1 MSDIKLLKSHPEK
14 LLLKHIEGVRRNVRK
29 LTNSPRAELV
39 AIFHDFGKMNPYFQ
53 NKIIGKEAR
62 GYSKHSY
69 LSAYILFCAC
79 VKYRNE
85 ITSFLNYK
93 ELISPNVVLGLI
105 AIVAK
110 HHGNLPNFSNSEDG
124 YLLQRLEIDELFH
137 FFNKNDC
144 SIIEDLLANYLPI
157 SSILPTMQ
165 QENVRKNFKEKL
177 YFDCRKTPNGHFLDF
192 FLDIQDTFACL
203 LYADKA
209 DAANYDDIID
219 VNKKRV
225 EEFAE
230 IFKSRLDS
238 YLRNLNQ
245 TTELNI
251 LRIQIRLCSNENI
264 RIGLSNNRKVF
275 ELTAPTGSGKTL
287 MLLSLASKI
296 IKYKGGKRIIYSI
309 PFLSITEQ
317 VESEILKIFAGYE
330 DFIQRIDSKSE
341 NRRLDEKNASLEDEP
356 SDKNYKEFGLL
367 SFLEDTFAY
376 PLVITTFV
384 RFFET
389 LLSNKNSELLKLPNF
404 SNCIFLIDEIQALPP
419 RLYGF
424 FVAYLT
430 KFCEKFDSYAIISTA
445 TQPNF
450 ELPSKGGEVAKIKEL
465 FDDYIKPYP
474 LLPFSYFNNE
484 LFNRYK
490 IHLNMGTKWDVDEL
504 AHSVLSKNSSVLVI
518 LNTIADTKD
527 LFESLK
533 TELSLDEI
541 ILLNT
546 HFTPH
551 DRKLKIDIAKRRLAE
566 NKRIILVST
575 QLIEAGVDV
584 DFPIVFRDMATISSV
599 IQSAGRCNR
608 NGKMQKKG
616 DVYLF
621 RLFNRGNMRHRLIY
635 GNKDSQLL
643 KYTENVLSEQRKESY
658 EESELWKVQ
667 QSFFK
672 KIQSELYWGSDMQ
685 SGKKYDFIDDIKKCM
700 YEKIGSFKLIDDN
713 CYGEERKYY
722 VCKDENDMAF
732 EELLSKH
739 ENLKALIRQSVDI
752 DHLKSE
758 KKKIELHLKS
768 MANRIVTVRFKAN
781 DTQPLLGDSR
791 DFFGLYKIDK
801 SCYSFIEG
809 VIFNADC
816 II

>member
-14 LLLKHIEGVRRNVRK
+14 LLLKHIEGVRKNVRK

-39 AIFHDFGKMNPYFQ
+39 ALFHDFGKMNPYFQ
-53 NKIIGKEAR
+53 NKIIGKEVR

-85 ITSFLNYK
+85 ITSFLNY
-93 ELISPNVVLGLI
+93 EEIISLNEILGLI

-110 HHGNLPNFSNSEDG
+110 HHGNLPNFNNSEDG

-137 FFNKNDC
+137 FLDKNDC

-157 SSILPTMQ
+157 SSIVPTMQ
-165 QENVRKNFKEKL
+165 QKNMRKFFRERLDFKA
-177 YFDCRKTPNGHFLDF
+177 PNGHFLDF
-192 FLDIQDTFACL
+192 FLDIQNTFACL

-225 EEFAE
+225 DEFAE

-238 YLRNLNQ
+238 YLFNLNQ
-245 TTELNI
+245 DTELNI
-251 LRIQIRLCSNENI
+251 LRTQIRLCSNENI

-287 MLLSLASKI
+287 MLLSLASEI

-317 VESEILKIFAGYE
+317 VESEILKVFAGYE

-341 NRRLDEKNASLEDEP
+341 NRRLDEKIASLEGEP

-367 SFLEDTFAY
+367 TFMEDTFAY

-389 LLSNKNSELLKLPNF
+389 LLSNENSELLKLPNF

-445 TQPNF
+445 TQPIF
-450 ELPSKGGEVAKIKEL
+450 ELPSKGNKVAEIKEV

-474 LLPFSYFNNE
+474 LLPSSYFNNE

-490 IHLNMGTKWDVDEL
+490 IHLNMETKWEVDEL

-527 LFESLK
+527 LFKSLK
-533 TELSLDEI
+533 TELALDENEI

-608 NGKMQKKG
+608 NGKMLKKG

-621 RLFNRGNMRHRLIY
+621 CLFNRGNMRHRLIY

-643 KYTENVLSEQRKESY
+643 KYTEDVLSEQRKESY
-658 EESELWKVQ
+658 EESELWEVQ
-667 QSFFK
+667 QSFFQ
-672 KIQSELYWGSDMQ
+672 KIQSELYWGYDMQ
-685 SGKKYDFIDDIKKCM
+685 SGKKYDFIDDIKECM
-700 YEKIGSFKLIDDN
+700 YERIGSFKLIDDN

-739 ENLKALIRQSVDI
+739 ENLKALIRQGVDI

-758 KKKIELHLKS
+758 KKKIELHSKS
-768 MANRIVTVRFKAN
+768 MANRIVTMRLRAN
-781 DTQPLLGDSR
+781 DAQPLLGDSR

-801 SCYSFIEG
+801 SCYSPIEG
-809 VIFNADC
+809 VMFNANC

>member
-53 NKIIGKEAR
+53 NKIIGKEEK

-85 ITSFLNYK
+85 ITSFLNCQ
-93 ELISPNVVLGLI
+93 ESISPNEVIGLI

-110 HHGNLPNFSNSEDG
+110 HHGNLPNFCNSEDS

-137 FFNKNDC
+137 FFDKNDC
-144 SIIEDLLANYLPI
+144 SIIEDLLTYYLPI
-157 SSILPTMQ
+157 SSIIPTMQ
-165 QENVRKNFKEKL
+165 DENIRKCFKERLDFNYKKTL
-177 YFDCRKTPNGHFLDF
+177 NGYFLNF
-192 FLDIQDTFACL
+192 FLDIQNTFACL

-219 VNKKRV
+219 INKKRV
-225 EEFAE
+225 DEFAE

-245 TTELNI
+245 DTALNV
-251 LRIQIRLCSNENI
+251 LRTQIRLCSNKNI
-264 RIGLSNNRKVF
+264 RIGLNDNKRVF
-275 ELTAPTGSGKTL
+275 ELTAPTGAGKTL
-287 MLLSLASKI
+287 MLLSLASEI
-296 IKYKGGKRIIYSI
+296 IKSKGSKRIIYSI

-317 VESEILKIFAGYE
+317 VESEVLKVFVGYE
-330 DFIQRIDSKSE
+330 NFIQRIDSKSV
-341 NRRLDEKNASLEDEP
+341 NRRLDEKIASLEDEP

-367 SFLEDTFAY
+367 TFMEDTFAY

-389 LLSNKNSELLKLPNF
+389 LLSNKNSDLLKLSNF

-450 ELPSKGGEVAKIKEL
+450 NLPSTGDKVAEIKEF
-465 FDDYIKPYP
+465 FDDYIRPCP
-474 LLPFSYFNNE
+474 LLPSSYFNNE

-490 IHLNMGTKWDVDEL
+490 IHLNMEAKWGMDEL

-533 TELSLDEI
+533 NKLAIDEI

-546 HFTPH
+546 HFIPD
-551 DRKLKIDIAKRRLAE
+551 DRMTKIKVSKQRLKEGKRV
-566 NKRIILVST
+566 ILIST
-575 QLIEAGVDV
+575 QLVEAGVDI
-584 DFPIVFRDMATISSV
+584 DFPIVYRDMATLPSI

-608 NGKMQKKG
+608 NGNLVKKG
-616 DVYLF
+616 NVYLF
-621 RLFNRGNMRHRLIY
+621 CLVDKNGRKRHEFVYGEDRPLLSYTKDMLFERNLDY
-635 GNKDSQLL
+635 
-643 KYTENVLSEQRKESY
+643 Y
-658 EESELWKVQ
+658 EEKELLNIQ

-672 KIQSELYWGSDMQ
+672 KIQSELKWGYY
-685 SGKKYDFIDDIKKCM
+685 GKNCNFIDNIKNCM
-700 YEKIGSFKLIDDN
+700 YEKIGNFRLIDERS
-713 CYGEERKYY
+713 YGTEHKYY
-722 VCKDENDMAF
+722 VCKDENDIMF
-732 EELLSKH
+732 EDLLSKQD
-739 ENLKALIRQSVDI
+739 ELITLLNESADI
-752 DHLKSE
+752 VRIKY
-758 KKKIELHLKS
+758 KKKEIELHLKS
-768 MANRIVTVRFKAN
+768 MANRIVTVRLKAN
-781 DTQPLLGDSR
+781 DAQPLLGNSR

-801 SCYSFIEG
+801 SYYSFIEG
-809 VIFNADC
+809 VIFNTDC

>member
-1 MSDIKLLKSHPEK
+1 MSDIKRLKSHPNK
-14 LLLKHIEGVRRNVRK
+14 LLLEHIEGVRRNVRK

-39 AIFHDFGKMNPYFQ
+39 AIFHDFGKINPYFQ
-53 NKIIGKEAR
+53 NKIIDKEAR

-69 LSAYILFCAC
+69 LSAYILFCTC
-79 VKYRNE
+79 GKYINE

-93 ELISPNVVLGLI
+93 VSANEVLGLI
-105 AIVAK
+105 AIIAK
-110 HHGNLPNFSNSEDG
+110 HHGNLPNFSISEDS

-137 FFNKNDC
+137 FFDENDC
-144 SIIEDLLANYLPI
+144 SIIEDLLDNYLSI
-157 SSILPTMQ
+157 SSIVPTMRHG
-165 QENVRKNFKEKL
+165 NIRKCFKEKL
-177 YFDCRKTPNGHFLDF
+177 YFDYRKTPNGHFLDF
-192 FLDIQDTFACL
+192 FLDIQNTFACL

-219 VNKKRV
+219 VNKKKV
-225 EEFAE
+225 DEFAE

-238 YLRNLNQ
+238 YLCNLNQ
-245 TTELNI
+245 DTALNV
-251 LRIQIRLCSNENI
+251 LRTQIRLCSNKNI
-264 RIGLSNNRKVF
+264 RIGLNDNKRVF

-287 MLLSLASKI
+287 MLLSLASEI

-317 VESEILKIFAGYE
+317 VESEILKVFVGYE

-341 NRRLDEKNASLEDEP
+341 NKRLDEKIASLEGEP
-356 SDKNYKEFGLL
+356 ADKNYKEFGLL
-367 SFLEDTFAY
+367 TFMEDTFAY

-430 KFCEKFDSYAIISTA
+430 KFSEKFDSYAIISTA

-450 ELPSKGGEVAKIKEL
+450 NLPSTGDKVAEIKEF
-465 FDDYIKPYP
+465 FDDYIRPYP
-474 LLPFSYFNNE
+474 LLPSSYFNNE

-490 IHLNMGTKWDVDEL
+490 IHLNMEVKWGMDEL

-533 TELSLDEI
+533 TKLAIDEI

-546 HFTPH
+546 HFIPD
-551 DRKLKIDIAKRRLAE
+551 DRMTKIKVSKQRLKEGKRV
-566 NKRIILVST
+566 ILIST
-575 QLIEAGVDV
+575 QLIEAGVDI
-584 DFPIVFRDMATISSV
+584 DFPIVYRDMATLPSI

-608 NGKMQKKG
+608 NGKLAEKG
-616 DVYLF
+616 NVHLF
-621 RLFNRGNMRHRLIY
+621 CFVDKNGRKRHEFIY
-635 GNKDSQLL
+635 GEDKPLLNYTKD
-643 KYTENVLSEQRKESY
+643 TLSGRNLDYY
-658 EESELWKVQ
+658 EEKELLNIQ

-672 KIQSELYWGSDMQ
+672 KIQSELNWGYY
-685 SGKKYDFIDDIKKCM
+685 GKNCNFVDDITNCM
-700 YEKIGSFKLIDDN
+700 YEKIGKFRLIDEQS
-713 CYGEERKYY
+713 YGTEHKYY
-722 VCKDENDMAF
+722 VSKNENDIMF
-732 EELLSKH
+732 EDLLSKQD
-739 ENLKALIRQSVDI
+739 ELITLLNESADI
-752 DHLKSE
+752 GQIKY
-758 KKKIELHLKS
+758 KKKEIELHLKS
-768 MANRIVTVRFKAN
+768 MANRIVTVRLKA
-781 DTQPLLGDSR
+781 DQTQPLLGDSR

-809 VIFNADC
+809 VIFNTDC